1 MSAEAHE
8 LRYHGIIPFCHAE
21 RVLLWLEDI
30 DLADMEDP
38 EAKRGRPTAAAAA
51 AKPAATVAGGLS
63 VQTSGPRR
71 SSTATRR
78 SPPSKPAG
86 FSLGSLL
93 PCCGKPQTRS

>member
-1 MSAEAHE
+1 
-8 LRYHGIIPFCHAE
+8 
-21 RVLLWLEDI
+21 VLLWLEDI

-38 EAKRGRPTAAAAA
+38 EAKRGRPTSGAAAAA
-51 AKPAATVAGGLS
+51 AKPATVAGGLS

-93 PCCGKPQTRS
+93 PCCGRPNTRS